1 MKMVTEHLI
10 QKMNEKK
17 KKKKR
22 ENEILFPIM
31 ASALSL
37 IAAYSYYNCAGVI
50 LNFVFFMHL
59 SLKLIYL
66 GKKNAQ
72 NST

>member
-1 MKMVTEHLI
+1 M
-10 QKMNEKK
+10 
-17 KKKKR
+17 R
-22 ENEILFPIM
+22 FYFP
-31 ASALSL
+31 SALSL
-37 IAAYSYYNCAGVI
+37 IAAYFYYNCARVI
-50 LNFVFFMHL
+50 LNFIFFIHL